1 LTSPDRAAAPSLSAA
16 STTQVVG
23 ETSQDTPIAERR
35 APGDLPVVR
44 VFVGTLLLLLA
55 GYMFMGRGFA
65 HLGIPPIYLGEI
77 VLALGLVAT
86 TVAAVQLR
94 IRPRLTW
101 TVGLLLAFMAWGAIR
116 TVPYLTTYGADALR
130 DAVLWGYAL
139 FALMIYLLADR
150 SWIERAMRTYGLI
163 VPIFALWL
171 PIGWLI
177 WLEVSKGATTD
188 RPGDLI
194 PLVYFK
200 AGDMAVHSVGAV
212 AFLIL
217 FTAAFTTLR
226 TFAWRYI
233 VAQPL
238 VWGMFVFGTVSRG
251 ALLAAISGLGLV
263 LLATRRFLNWVPV
276 VVALIV
282 LVLALAFGPTVTSSV
297 AGLLPSSPSSGPGA
311 APTEPPPWYQAN
323 RPATLDQFLGN
334 GVSIL
339 TGEGDKNQVGTVQ
352 FRVAWWTKIVNYT
365 VFGPYFLTGKGFGV
379 NLADD
384 DGFQPT
390 LDHSLRAPHNS
401 SMTVLARMGVPGF
414 LVWVAIQALWAL
426 GMLRS
431 VIRNRLAGDRLL
443 SSASA
448 VLFIYWFAIMIVTSF
463 DPFIEGPQGGIWF
476 WTIFGLGLVAMR
488 LVPEPGAI
496 DRIPL
501 LGEAGWR
508 DSLRTL
514 VPARGGPRPA
524 PSPDGD
530 EPVPQVM

>member
-1 LTSPDRAAAPSLSAA
+1 LTSPDRAAATTLASGTAA
-16 STTQVVG
+16 APLAEASSNAAV
-23 ETSQDTPIAERR
+23 AERR
-35 APGDLPVVR
+35 RPADLPIVR
-44 VFVGTLLLLLA
+44 LFVGALLVLLA

-65 HLGIPPIYLGEI
+65 HLGVPPIYVGEF

-86 TVAAVQLR
+86 AVAAIRLR
-94 IRPRLTW
+94 VRRAPTL
-101 TVGLLLAFMAWGAIR
+101 TVGLLLVFMAWGVLR
-116 TVPYLTTYGADALR
+116 TVPYIPAYGADALR

-139 FALMIYLLADR
+139 FALMIYLIADR
-150 SWIERAMRTYGLI
+150 SWIERAVRTYGLI
-163 VPIFALWL
+163 VPVFALWL

-177 WLEVSKGATTD
+177 WLELSRGATTD
-188 RPGDLI
+188 RPADLI

-200 AGDMAVHSVGAV
+200 AGDMAIHSVGAV

-217 FTAAFTTLR
+217 FTETFTTLR
-226 TFAWRYI
+226 TFAWRY
-233 VAQPL
+233 VVSQPL

-251 ALLAAISGLGLV
+251 ALVAAITGLGLV
-263 LLATRRFLNWVPV
+263 LLATRRFLNWLPV
-276 VVALIV
+276 VVAMIV
-282 LVLALAFGPTVTSSV
+282 LTLALAFGPAVTSSV
-297 AGLLPSSPSSGPGA
+297 AGLLPGSPGAGPVA
-311 APTEPPPWYQAN
+311 APTQPPPWYAAN
-323 RPATLDQFLGN
+323 RPVTLDQFLGN
-334 GVSIL
+334 AGSIL

-414 LVWVAIQALWAL
+414 LLWVGILALWAL

-431 VIRNRLAGDRLL
+431 VIRNRLAGDRWL

-448 VLFIYWFAIMIVTSF
+448 LLFIYWFAIMIVTSF

-476 WTIFGLGLVAMR
+476 WVVFGLGLVAMR
-488 LVPEPGAI
+488 EAPRPRTSDVE
-496 DRIPL
+496 PL
-501 LGEAGWR
+501 LGERGWR
-508 DSLRTL
+508 ASLPRL
-514 VPARGGPRPA
+514 RGAEAPADPATEPA
-524 PSPDGD
+524 P
-530 EPVPQVM
+530 EPTTA